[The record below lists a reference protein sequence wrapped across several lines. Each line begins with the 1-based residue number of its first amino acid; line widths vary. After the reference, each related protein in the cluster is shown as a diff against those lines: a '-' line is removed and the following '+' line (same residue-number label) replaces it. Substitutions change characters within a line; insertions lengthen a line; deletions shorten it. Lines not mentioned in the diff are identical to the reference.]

1 MARAKDTGPVL
12 RKRITARWIWNTYK
26 YPLLFLAPWIIGL
39 LVFSVYPIFR
49 SLYLSFTNFNLFED
63 PSFLGLENYKTLFT
77 DPRFL
82 KSFSVTAIYVLLGVP
97 LQLGFALLLA
107 LVLNQK
113 VPGLKFFRAI
123 YYLPALL
130 GGSVAIA
137 VLWRQVFGIEG
148 IFNQFLGMLG
158 APESLTSIS
167 WITNPKY
174 SLYTLI
180 LLRVW
185 QFGSPMI
192 IFLAGLK
199 QIPPELYESA
209 SIDGANAFR
218 KFTRITL
225 PMLSPII
232 VFNLIMQIISAFQ
245 SFTPAYIVGGV
256 DGGALDSML
265 FYTLYLYNLGFVYY
279 KMGLAS
285 AMAWI
290 LMIVIAVFT
299 VIVLRSTSKIT
310 YYSD

>member
-1 MARAKDTGPVL
+1 MTTRQGLAKPGKP
-12 RKRITARWIWNTYK
+12 RIGKAWHVWK

-39 LVFSVYPIFR
+39 LVFSIYPILR
-49 SLYLSFTNFNLFED
+49 SLYLSFTNFNLFTD
-63 PSFLGLENYKTLFT
+63 PSFIGLENYKTLFS

-82 KSFSVTAIYVLLGVP
+82 QSFKVTLTYVAIGVP
-97 LQLGFALLLA
+97 LQLAFALLLA
-107 LVLNQK
+107 LVLNRRM
-113 VPGLKFFRAI
+113 PGLPVFRAV

-137 VLWRQVFGIEG
+137 VLWRQVFGLDG

-158 APESLTSIS
+158 APASVTSIS
-167 WITNPKY
+167 WISNPRY
-174 SLYTLI
+174 SLLTLI

-199 QIPPELYESA
+199 QIPQELYESA
-209 SIDGANAFR
+209 SIDGAGAMR
-218 KFTRITL
+218 RFTGITL

-232 VFNLIMQIISAFQ
+232 IFNLIMQIISAFQ
-245 SFTPAYIVGGV
+245 AFTPAYIVGGV

-265 FYTLYLYNLGFVYY
+265 FYTLYLYNMGFVYY

-290 LMIVIAVFT
+290 LMLTIAALT
-299 VIVLRSTSKIT
+299 IIVLRSTAKVT
-310 YYSD
+310 YYSE